1 MQDGEGGGGREGGGR
16 VLRTEGGDCMSM
28 SCNVFSITPNARGI
42 SPSVCLIIGSINL
55 LPRYVNGHA
64 KKHSEMN
71 PGHSLC
77 MDQGLMVY
85 W

>member
-1 MQDGEGGGGREGGGR
+1 MCFPSQ
-16 VLRTEGGDCMSM
+16 
-28 SCNVFSITPNARGI
+28 PNTRGI